1 MSSERF
7 VQSHIKQ
14 LPLFQRLPDDQLQL
28 IANIT
33 EVLRFEP
40 GMIVFQEGSPAQ
52 GLFMFIAG
60 RGILSRL
67 EPNTA
72 PTGPRMIDEPVG
84 EVNANEYVGE
94 TSLFVQTTENTT
106 LRVVESAV
114 ILFLSHQRL
123 VALLASH
130 PELRTNLGAQRG
142 DQHKLIKSLFK
153 GQRTDEVVLQ
163 IFRRHWWA
171 FGRFFWV
178 PLVLATLFVVGAV
191 LLTGSP
197 VLALGLAGMALIIP
211 GGVMFLLYLD
221 WTNDTIVVTDQRVV
235 RVETKLMRFESTLS
249 EIPLDRV
256 IEVSVGIPPGD
267 AAAQF
272 FNYATVTVKA
282 AEPSPG
288 LVLTMLSNS
297 NEVRKVIFENRDR
310 VKQMMEEQSKRV
322 VQSEVDR
329 VLGLNETSFAPV
341 ASVNPAGILNP
352 SKPSAFSFS
361 PVRMKFTNENG
372 ETVYRKHWSIWL
384 ARVTPPIILIMV
396 CMGIIIATIFLPQNA
411 LGPLGIIVPVFIILL
426 ALVWLYSAD
435 WDWRNDEFI
444 LGDEVIT
451 LIQKRP
457 LLLHNEIDQV
467 RLDQVDSVVSDV
479 RGIINNLLQR
489 GDVRISLV
497 GSDDKVL
504 VALHNPQEIQAEISQ
519 RQARRRMQIQQGDAE
534 RQRESIAEY
543 LAAYHD
549 RVAPR
554 DIATAQP
561 LPQTQPQRTTTQ
573 TVPIARDVPTQAIE
587 PPPQAIRDAVR
598 PPRVP
603 RMRPNDLPP

>member
-28 IANIT
+28 IANIS

-40 GMIVFQEGSPAQ
+40 GVIVFQEGAPAQ
-52 GLFMFIAG
+52 GLFMFVAG
-60 RGILSRL
+60 RGILSRM

-94 TSLFVQTTENTT
+94 TSLFVETQENTT

-114 ILFLSHQRL
+114 ILFLSRQRL
-123 VALLASH
+123 VSLLASH

-142 DQHKLIKSLFK
+142 DQHRLIQSLFK

-163 IFRRHWWA
+163 VFRRHWWA

-178 PLVLATLFVVGAV
+178 PLVLATLLVVGAV

-211 GGVMFLLYLD
+211 GGVMFLLYID
-221 WTNDTIVVTDQRVV
+221 WTDDTIIVTDQRVV
-235 RVETKLMRFESTLS
+235 RVENRLLHFETMIS

-256 IEVSVGIPPGD
+256 IEVSIGVPPGD

-282 AEPSPG
+282 SEPSPG
-288 LVLTMLSNS
+288 LVLTMLSNAQ
-297 NEVRKVIFENRDR
+297 EVRKVIFENRDR
-310 VKQMMEEQSKRV
+310 VKQMMEEQSRRV

-341 ASVNPAGILNP
+341 ASINPAAILHP
-352 SKPSAFSFS
+352 SPPSTFSFS

-372 ETVYRKHWSIWL
+372 ETVYRKHWSVWL
-384 ARVTPPIILIMV
+384 AHVTPPIILIMV
-396 CMGIIIATIFLPQNA
+396 CVGIVIATIFLPQNA
-411 LGPLGIIVPVFIILL
+411 LGALGIVVPVFVILL
-426 ALVWLYSAD
+426 ALAWLYSAD

-444 LGDEVIT
+444 LGDDVIT
-451 LIQKRP
+451 LINRRP
-457 LLLHNEIDQV
+457 LLLHNVVDQI

-479 RGIINNLLQR
+479 RGILNNLLQR
-489 GDVRISLV
+489 GDVHISLV
-497 GSDDKVL
+497 GADDKIL
-504 VALHNPQEIQAEISQ
+504 TSLHNPQEIQAEISQ
-519 RQARRRMQIQQGDAE
+519 RQARKRMARQQAEAE
-534 RQRESIAEY
+534 RQRESISDY

-554 DIATAQP
+554 DLATAQP
-561 LPQTQPQRTTTQ
+561 VPQTQPTRATTQ
-573 TVPIARDVPTQAIE
+573 TVPIARDVPTQVVE